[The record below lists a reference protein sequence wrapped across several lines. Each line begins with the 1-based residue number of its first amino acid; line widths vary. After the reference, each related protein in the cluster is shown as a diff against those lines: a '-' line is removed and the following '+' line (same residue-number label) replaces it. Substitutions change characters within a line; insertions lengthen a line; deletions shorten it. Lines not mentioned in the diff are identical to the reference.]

1 MILDHA
7 ENFGKFLKFLPK
19 QFFYLLKKEAKT
31 LFLPLSKKYMNFP
44 WQNCINFIY
53 FTF

>member
-31 LFLPLSKKYMNFP
+31 LFLPLSKNTWISLGK
-44 WQNCINFIY
+44 IV
-53 FTF
+53 